1 MNTTKTT
8 PKDFFLHLGATT
20 ALYASAIAL
29 INLAFSTVNY
39 ALPDALA
46 GYFSVSSVVW
56 PISTLIVLIPI
67 LYVLEWVIRR
77 DIVKIPEKREV
88 WIRRWRIY
96 LTLFLTGATIA
107 GDLIALINT
116 YLNGEISARFIYKIL
131 IVLVISAVIFSYYI
145 LERMS
150 DSGRSRKFL
159 ILLAWV
165 GIILTVAAIVAGFV
179 FVGSPATQRAI
190 RFDQLR
196 INDLSNIQGS
206 VAHYWQELGSVPESL
221 AKMPEF
227 MGSVPKDPE
236 THAPYS
242 YESGSQ
248 TNSFIICA
256 TFSAT
261 STQENLNSPYV
272 TPTYNNAFYNWSH
285 GSGEVCFNR
294 TISPVDFPPVQR
306 PIPAKGI

>member
-179 FVGSPATQRAI
+179 VGIAVVRIELNGLAI
-190 RFDQLR
+190 
-196 INDLSNIQGS
+196 
-206 VAHYWQELGSVPESL
+206 P
-221 AKMPEF
+221 
-227 MGSVPKDPE
+227 
-236 THAPYS
+236 
-242 YESGSQ
+242 
-248 TNSFIICA
+248 
-256 TFSAT
+256 
-261 STQENLNSPYV
+261 
-272 TPTYNNAFYNWSH
+272 SH
-285 GSGEVCFNR
+285 GFFIVF
-294 TISPVDFPPVQR
+294 
-306 PIPAKGI
+306 